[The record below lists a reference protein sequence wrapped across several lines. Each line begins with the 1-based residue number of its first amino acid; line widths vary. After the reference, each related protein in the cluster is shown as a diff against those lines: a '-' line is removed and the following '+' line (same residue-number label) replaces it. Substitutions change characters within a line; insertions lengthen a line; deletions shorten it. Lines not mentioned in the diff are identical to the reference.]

1 MSIPFTTA
9 RFAKTTAVLPV
20 LLLVC
25 LCGMTSVAHA
35 DRDHDGPGRNGV
47 LDHRYNHDH
56 YYPAR
61 GSYVRELPRG
71 YYASNYRGSPY
82 YFHGGVWYRSYGPRY
97 VVVRPPVGI
106 RLGILPPFYTT
117 VYFGGVPYYYADDVY
132 YRWYPQEQAY
142 VVTDPP
148 EGSESTTAAP
158 SAAAPS
164 SSDLFIYPKNGQSEQ
179 QQASDRYECHAWAKK
194 QTGFD
199 PTQPLGGV
207 DESQSASK
215 RADYQRAE
223 GACLEARGYT
233 VK

>member
-1 MSIPFTTA
+1 MNSSFMKA
-9 RFAKTTAVLPV
+9 GFAAVAV
-20 LLLVC
+20 MASVC
-25 LCGMTSVAHA
+25 GLTGVANA
-35 DRDHDGPGRNGV
+35 DPRDRDHDHDRREQV

-56 YYPAR
+56 YYPVR
-61 GSYVRELPRG
+61 GSYIRTLPGG
-71 YYASNYRGSPY
+71 YYSSNFRGSPY
-82 YFHGGVWYRSYGPRY
+82 YFHGGVWYRSNGPRY

-106 RLGILPPFYTT
+106 SIGILPPFYTT

-132 YRWYPQEQAY
+132 YRWYPEQRAY

-148 EGSESTTAAP
+148 ASESAATVSPQTAP
-158 SAAAPS
+158 TSN
-164 SSDLFIYPKNGQSEQ
+164 DLFIYPKNGQSDQ
-179 QQASDRYECHAWAKK
+179 HQATDRYECHAWAKK

-207 DESQSASK
+207 DESQSSSK